1 VCGRPVG
8 YRPWSGTRSDTAWEE
23 LSMGDAAE
31 DRAKAAELPKG
42 DVIGVLLV
50 QHAQI
55 KDLFAEVKRSNGPDK
70 KEAFDALRALLAVHE
85 TAEEMVLRP
94 VSAEAAGQE
103 VVDARNREE
112 ADANAV
118 LADLE
123 EMDLDDPEFDIR
135 LEAFRK
141 SVDEHAEAEETDE
154 FSQIVARCDEEE
166 RRSLGTK
173 IKAAE
178 AMAPTHPHP
187 KVDPGSTEQKLVGP
201 FASMVDRVKD
211 ALSKAV

>member
-1 VCGRPVG
+1 
-8 YRPWSGTRSDTAWEE
+8 
-23 LSMGDAAE
+23 MGDASE
-31 DRAKAAELPKG
+31 DRAKAAQLPDG
-42 DVIGVLLV
+42 DVIRVLLE

-55 KDLFAEVKRSNGPDK
+55 KDLFAEVKRANGPDK
-70 KEAFDALRALLAVHE
+70 QEAFDSLRALLAVHE

-94 VSAEAAGQE
+94 VSADAAGQH

-123 EMDLDDPEFDIR
+123 KMDVNDAEFDLR

-141 SVDEHAEAEETDE
+141 SVDEHAEAEETEE
-154 FSQIVARCDEEE
+154 FEPLMAHCDAEE
-166 RRSLGTK
+166 RRSLGAK

-187 KVDPGSTEQKLVGP
+187 NVDPGSPQQKMVGP

-211 ALSKAV
+211 ALSKAT